1 MHSTPLLEAFGFLR
15 RTDLDACQLLSKQ
28 MRGFVRRNKD
38 VLALRSFAHVGLC
51 HQSGEFVGWIDQRQR
66 HPCHREYDFVGLE
79 AGGPAEFRQHAYS
92 RSYEVESFERLFA
105 LVNNA
110 FIQYLSGVYLG
121 SSHETFLLY
130 LVDRAKLVNIRVGT
144 AEIEHSEEY
153 AAAEFFAS
161 SMKPRHLWGWLSAT
175 PLSLFKSTAFRDC
188 VKVLTASCDA
198 RELPSPTFLFV
209 DNRLRRFDFD
219 VSGRN
224 SPYDWVNQF
233 VE

>member
-1 MHSTPLLEAFGFLR
+1 MILL
-15 RTDLDACQLLSKQ
+15 
-28 MRGFVRRNKD
+28 
-38 VLALRSFAHVGLC
+38 
-51 HQSGEFVGWIDQRQR
+51 
-66 HPCHREYDFVGLE
+66 
-79 AGGPAEFRQHAYS
+79 EFRQHAYS

-188 VKVLTASCDA
+188 VKVLTAS
-198 RELPSPTFLFV
+198 V
-209 DNRLRRFDFD
+209 GGNRAGINKRCNLKHQTTWHINTIAS
-219 VSGRN
+219 V
-224 SPYDWVNQF
+224 QF
-233 VE
+233 Q